1 MKKFVAFVLI
11 SLVFAEVLLAS
22 SIVIKGSNTVYP
34 IAQIWAED
42 FKEMNPEVE
51 ISIEGAGSSTGYKAL
66 LEGQADI
73 ADASRWIKSKEVVA
87 MNEAGKL
94 FVPFVVAYD
103 GIAVIVNPELDLEN
117 ITIETLEKIYSG
129 KITSWKDID
138 SSLDN
143 SRIVVYSR
151 DNASGTYEYFT
162 ETVLGDERIAP
173 QVQMLPS
180 TNSIVEQIAQNKNA
194 IGYIGMG
201 YLTDTVKGL
210 AVEGV
215 MPTVANVNTG
225 LYPISRP
232 LFMWVDGTNGLP
244 EGPVMDFLKYALTP
258 EGQARTLEAGY
269 VNAYGIE

>member
-1 MKKFVAFVLI
+1 MKKIIALALI
-11 SLVFAEVLLAS
+11 SLVLVGSLLAS

-34 IAQIWAED
+34 IAQLWAED

-103 GIAVIVNPELDLEN
+103 GIAVIVNPELGLEN

-143 SRIVVYSR
+143 SRIVIYSR

>member
-1 MKKFVAFVLI
+1 MKKIIALALI
-11 SLVFAEVLLAS
+11 SLVLVGSLVAS
-22 SIVIKGSNTVYP
+22 TIVIKGSNTVYP
-34 IAQIWAED
+34 IAQLWAED
-42 FKEMNPEVE
+42 FKAMNPEVE

-94 FVPFVVAYD
+94 FVPFIVAYD
-103 GIAVIVNPELDLEN
+103 GIAVIVNPELGIEN
-117 ITIETLEKIYSG
+117 ITIEQLGEIYSG
-129 KITSWKDID
+129 KLGSWKNLDD
-138 SSLDN
+138 SLDN
-143 SRIVVYSR
+143 KRIVVYSR

-162 ETVLGDERIAP
+162 ETVLGDERLAP

-180 TNSIVEQIAQNKNA
+180 TNAIVEQVSQNKYA

-201 YLTDTVKGL
+201 YLTDTVTGL

-215 MPTVANVNTG
+215 LPTVANVNSGT
-225 LYPISRP
+225 YPISRP

-244 EGPVMDFLKYALTP
+244 EGKVMDFIKYALTP
-258 EGQARTLEAGY
+258 EGQARTLDAGY

>member
-1 MKKFVAFVLI
+1 MKKIIALALI
-11 SLVFAEVLLAS
+11 SLVLVGSLVAS

-34 IAQIWAED
+34 IAQLWAED

-103 GIAVIVNPELDLEN
+103 GIAVIVNPELGLDN

-143 SRIVVYSR
+143 SRIVIYSR

-162 ETVLGDERIAP
+162 ETVLGDARIAP

-180 TNSIVEQIAQNKNA
+180 TNAIVEQIAQNKNA

-215 MPTVANVNTG
+215 IPTVANVNTG
-225 LYPISRP
+225 VYPISRP

-244 EGPVMDFLKYALTP
+244 EGPVMDFLKYALSP